1 MKSQQEL
8 FDLFLNE
15 LKKELKKID
24 ESSPN
29 GLYKPVSY
37 TLDMGGKRLRPL
49 LVLTAA
55 NLFSEK
61 VDEALPVATAIE
73 IFHNFTLLH
82 DDLMDN
88 ASVRRGKPTVH
99 LKFNPNT
106 AILSGD
112 AMMILANEYLAK
124 SPGEK
129 LPEVLKLFSRT
140 ALEVCEGQQYD
151 MDFES
156 RMDVT
161 VDEYIEMIRLKT
173 AVLIAGALKLGAI
186 IGNAPEQ
193 QANLLYDF
201 GINIG
206 LAFQLQDDWL
216 DVYGDPDVF
225 GKKIGGDILSNKK
238 TFLLLKAME
247 KLQGEKKEQLQT
259 WITEES
265 FLPEEKIE
273 AVTQLYNEASVS
285 EEAQKLMLHYHDEA
299 LKCLADLEVEE
310 INKKDLVDLAEQV
323 MSRIS

>member
-8 FDLFLNE
+8 FDLFLQE
-15 LKKELKKID
+15 LKKEREKID
-24 ESSPN
+24 NASPN

-49 LVLTAA
+49 LVLLSS

-61 VDEALPVATAIE
+61 VEEALPVAIAIE
-73 IFHNFTLLH
+73 VFHNFTLLH

-112 AMMILANEYLAK
+112 AMMILANEYLAN
-124 SPGEK
+124 SPAEK
-129 LPEVLKLFSRT
+129 LPELLKLFSRT

-186 IGNAPEQ
+186 IGNASEQ

-216 DVYGDPDVF
+216 DVYGDPNVF

-238 TFLLLKAME
+238 TFLLLKAQE
-247 KLQGEKKEQLQT
+247 KLQGDKKAQLQS
-259 WITEES
+259 WITKET

-273 AVTQLYNEASVS
+273 AVTLLYNNASVS
-285 EEAQKLMLHYHDEA
+285 EEAQKLMRRYHEEA
-299 LKCLADLEVEE
+299 LKCLAKLEVEE
-310 INKKDLVDLAEQV
+310 ANKKDLIEMADQV

>member
-8 FDLFLNE
+8 FDLFLQE
-15 LKKELKKID
+15 LKKEREKID
-24 ESSPN
+24 NASPT

-55 NLFSEK
+55 NLFSEN
-61 VDEALPVATAIE
+61 VAEALPAATAIE
-73 IFHNFTLLH
+73 VFHNFTLLH

-112 AMMILANEYLAK
+112 AMMILANDYLGN

-129 LPEVLKLFSRT
+129 LPALLKLFSRT

-151 MDFES
+151 MDFEQ

-161 VDEYIEMIRLKT
+161 VEEYIEMIRLKT

-186 IGNAPEQ
+186 IGNAPEK
-193 QANLLYDF
+193 QANLLYKF
-201 GINIG
+201 GIHIG

-216 DVYGDPDVF
+216 DVFGDPNVF

-238 TFLLLKAME
+238 TFLLLKAQG
-247 KLQGEKKEQLQT
+247 KLQGEKKEELKSWMT
-259 WITEES
+259 KES

-273 AVTQLYNEASVS
+273 AVTQLYNEAAVS
-285 EEAQKLMLHYHDEA
+285 EEAQHLMLHYHDEA
-299 LKCLADLEVEE
+299 LNCLAQLEVEE
-310 INKKDLVDLAEQV
+310 AHKKDLIALADQV

>member
-8 FDLFLNE
+8 LNLFLNE
-15 LKKELKKID
+15 LKKEQKKID
-24 ESSPN
+24 ESSPK

-49 LVLTAA
+49 LVLMAA
-55 NLFSEK
+55 NLFADITEQ
-61 VDEALPVATAIE
+61 ALPAATAIE
-73 IFHNFTLLH
+73 VFHNFTLLH

-112 AMMILANEYLAK
+112 AMLILAYEYLAQ
-124 SPGEK
+124 SSSDS
-129 LPEVLKLFSRT
+129 LPELLKLFSRT
-140 ALEVCEGQQYD
+140 ALEVCEGQQFD

-156 RMDVT
+156 RQDVT

-173 AVLIAGALKLGAI
+173 AVLIAAALKLGAI
-186 IGNAPEQ
+186 IGGAPEK
-193 QANLLYDF
+193 QAKLLYDF

-216 DVYGDPDVF
+216 DVYGDPNVF

-238 TFLLLKAME
+238 TFLLLKTME
-247 KLQGEKKEQLQT
+247 KLQGEKKEQLQN
-259 WITEES
+259 WITKEA

-273 AVTQLYNEASVS
+273 AVTQLYNDALVN
-285 EEAQKLMLHYHDEA
+285 EEAQKLMRHYHNEA
-299 LKCLADLEVEE
+299 LKCLADLDVAE
-310 INKKDLVDLAEQV
+310 INKKDLVELADQV

>member
-8 FDLFLNE
+8 FDRFLQE
-15 LKKELKKID
+15 LKKEREKID
-24 ESSPN
+24 NATPA

-37 TLDMGGKRLRPL
+37 TLDMGGKRLRPV
-49 LVLTAA
+49 LVLTGA
-55 NLFSEK
+55 NLFSENIE
-61 VDEALPVATAIE
+61 EALPAATAIE
-73 IFHNFTLLH
+73 VFHNFTLLH

-106 AILSGD
+106 AVLSGD
-112 AMMILANEYLAK
+112 AMMILANEYLAN
-124 SPGEK
+124 SPAEK
-129 LPEVLKLFSRT
+129 LPELLKLFSRT

-186 IGNAPEQ
+186 IGNAPEK
-193 QANLLYDF
+193 QAKLLYDF

-216 DVYGDPDVF
+216 DVYGDPNVF

-238 TFLLLKAME
+238 TFLLLKAQE
-247 KLQGEKKEQLQT
+247 KLQGEKKKQLQN
-259 WITEES
+259 WITKES
-265 FLPEEKIE
+265 FLSEEKIE
-273 AVTQLYNEASVS
+273 AVTQLYNEAAVS
-285 EEAQKLMLHYHDEA
+285 EEAQQLMLHYHDEA
-299 LKCLADLEVEE
+299 LKCLAQLEVEE
-310 INKKDLVDLAEQV
+310 DNKKDLVALAEQV

>member
-8 FDLFLNE
+8 FDLFLRE
-15 LKKELKKID
+15 LKTEREKID
-24 ESSPN
+24 NASPK

-49 LVLTAA
+49 LVLMAT

-61 VDEALPVATAIE
+61 AEEALPAATAIE

-112 AMMILANEYLAK
+112 AMMILANEYLAN
-124 SPGEK
+124 SPAEK
-129 LPEVLKLFSRT
+129 LPELLKLFSRT
-140 ALEVCEGQQYD
+140 ALEVCEVQQFD
-151 MDFES
+151 IDFEN

-186 IGNAPEQ
+186 IGNAPKE

-216 DVYGDPDVF
+216 DVYGDPNVF

-238 TFLLLKAME
+238 TFLLLKAQE
-247 KLQGEKKEQLQT
+247 KLQSEKKEQLKN
-259 WITEES
+259 WITKET

-285 EEAQKLMLHYHDEA
+285 EEAQRLMRHYHEKA
-299 LKCLADLEVEE
+299 LKCLTNLEVEE
-310 INKKDLVDLAEQV
+310 ANKKDLIELADQV

>member
-8 FDLFLNE
+8 FDRFLQE
-15 LKKELKKID
+15 LKKEREKID
-24 ESSPN
+24 NASPA

-37 TLDMGGKRLRPL
+37 TLDMGGKRLRPV
-49 LVLTAA
+49 LVLTGA
-55 NLFSEK
+55 NLFSENIE
-61 VDEALPVATAIE
+61 EALPAAIAIE
-73 IFHNFTLLH
+73 VFHNFTLLH

-112 AMMILANEYLAK
+112 AMMILANEYLAN
-124 SPGEK
+124 SPAEK
-129 LPEVLKLFSRT
+129 LPELLKLFSRT

-173 AVLIAGALKLGAI
+173 AVLIAGALKLGAV

-216 DVYGDPDVF
+216 DVYGDPNVF

-238 TFLLLKAME
+238 TFLLLKAQE
-247 KLQGEKKEQLQT
+247 KLQGEKKEQLQN
-259 WITEES
+259 WITKET

-273 AVTQLYNEASVS
+273 AVTQLYNDAAVS
-285 EEAQKLMLHYHDEA
+285 DEAQKIMRHYHEEA
-299 LKCLADLEVEE
+299 LKCLAKLEVEE
-310 INKKDLVDLAEQV
+310 TNKKDLTELADQV

>member
-8 FDLFLNE
+8 FDLFLRE
-15 LKKELKKID
+15 LKKEQEKID
-24 ESSPN
+24 NASPG

-49 LVLTAA
+49 LVLLST

-61 VDEALPVATAIE
+61 VEEALPAAIAIE
-73 IFHNFTLLH
+73 VFHNFTLLH

-99 LKFNPNT
+99 LKFNPNA

-112 AMMILANEYLAK
+112 AMMILANEYLAN
-124 SPGEK
+124 SPAEK
-129 LPEVLKLFSRT
+129 LPGLLKLFSRT

-161 VDEYIEMIRLKT
+161 VDEYIEMIRMKT

-186 IGNAPEQ
+186 IGNAPEN

-216 DVYGDPDVF
+216 DVYGDQNIF

-238 TFLLLKAME
+238 TFLLLKAQE
-247 KLQGEKKEQLQT
+247 KLQGERKTQLRS
-259 WITEES
+259 WITRET

-273 AVTQLYNEASVS
+273 AVTLLYNNASVS
-285 EEAQKLMLHYHDEA
+285 EEAQQLMHYYHEEA
-299 LKCLADLEVEE
+299 LKCLAKLEVEDA
-310 INKKDLVDLAEQV
+310 NKKNLIELADQV